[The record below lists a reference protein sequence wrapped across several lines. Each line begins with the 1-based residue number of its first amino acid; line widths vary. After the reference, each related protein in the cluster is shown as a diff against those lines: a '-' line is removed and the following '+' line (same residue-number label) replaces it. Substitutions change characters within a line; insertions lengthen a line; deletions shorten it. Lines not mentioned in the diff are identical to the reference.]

1 MATRAS
7 FHRAIL
13 LAKVLTKPWIAPI
26 GQNRREWRA
35 LPRGR
40 FSAVFARFG
49 WISEPRGKARHFRRL
64 WPNGTIHGF
73 VTASASMY

>member
-1 MATRAS
+1 MATGAS

-40 FSAVFARFG
+40 FSGQIWLDF
-49 WISEPRGKARHFRRL
+49 
-64 WPNGTIHGF
+64 
-73 VTASASMY
+73 